1 METERLFYKNQYL
14 IEFTAN
20 IIESKKACDK
30 FNLILDKTAF
40 FPGGG
45 GQNCDTGFIGLSEVI
60 EVKEVNGEIVHIL
73 DKMPEKSKDILC
85 KINWERRKDGMYKHL
100 GQHVLS
106 GSFFTLFN
114 KNTAGIHLGHD
125 LSYVDIVGD
134 VSQQE
139 IAEAEIKANSI
150 IDQDKK
156 VEFIITERENIQK
169 YKLRRVLQ
177 TEDKTIRI
185 VKIQD
190 LDINACCGVHPS
202 TTKELD
208 FIKITGFEKHKNNTR
223 IFFRVGLNA
232 VINTLNRDIIL
243 TKVCNTLNSGE
254 DDALNTL
261 LNIIKSEKELKEENK
276 KIKVSLIKYQLD
288 DLFNNALIVNNIKL
302 IQKDYDNEDKNYLNS
317 IIKKIVE
324 KENTVALITNK
335 SQQKAN
341 IIFSCSKN
349 LEFLKLNEIL
359 KESLKFINGKG
370 GGNSTLSQG
379 SGDNDNKL
387 KEAVNYAVEKIKE
400 KTNES
405 NSI

>member
-14 IEFTAN
+14 IEFNAN
-20 IIESKKACDK
+20 IIESKKVGDK

-45 GQNCDTGFIGLSEVI
+45 GQNCDTGFIGLAEVI
-60 EVKEVNGEIVHIL
+60 EVKEIDGNIVHIL
-73 DKMPEKSKDILC
+73 DKMPEKSKDVLC

-134 VSQQE
+134 VSRQE
-139 IAEAEIKANSI
+139 IVEAEMKANSI

-156 VEFIITERENIQK
+156 VEFIITERKNVQK
-169 YKLRRVLQ
+169 YKLRRILQ

-208 FIKITGFEKHKNNTR
+208 FIKITGSEKHKNNTR

-232 VINTLNRDIIL
+232 VTNMLNRDIIL
-243 TKVCNTLNSGE
+243 TNVCNTLNAGE

-276 KIKVSLIKYQLD
+276 KIKLSLIRYQLD
-288 DLFNNALIVNNIKL
+288 DLFNNALTVNNIKL

-359 KESLKFINGKG
+359 RESLKFINGKG
-370 GGNSTLSQG
+370 GGSSTLSQG
-379 SGDNDNKL
+379 SGDNNDKL
-387 KEAVNYAVEKIKE
+387 KEAVKYAVEKIKE
-400 KTNES
+400 ETNES